1 MQWAVNRW
9 QHGESAPVNI
19 TDNVFVIPG
28 VIANPYLIVDGDG
41 PTLIDTGLPRSH
53 RKILEYVTSLG
64 KSARDLKRIVLTH

>member
-1 MQWAVNRW
+1 
-9 QHGESAPVNI
+9 
-19 TDNVFVIPG
+19 

-64 KSARDLKRIVLTH
+64 KSARDRKRIVLTH